1 MYEIGS
7 YVIKSLNGICKV
19 EDIVQMDGMHGEKK
33 KQYYY
38 LSPVNEP
45 TGKLYVSLDHASNST
60 RKIMSPEEAY
70 ELIRR
75 IDQIEELW
83 IDNEKRRELLYKEAV
98 KSNDPEKLVGIIKVI
113 YLRRQ
118 KRLEQ
123 GRKSTATDERY
134 FKMAED
140 FLYSEIGFALGKN
153 KDEVCRL
160 IQKTIQEETGT
171 IPQE

>member
-1 MYEIGS
+1 M
-7 YVIKSLNGICKV
+7 
-19 EDIVQMDGMHGEKK
+19 
-33 KQYYY
+33 
-38 LSPVNEP
+38 NEP
-45 TGKLYVSLDHASNST
+45 TGKLYVSLEHASDST
-60 RKIMSPEEAY
+60 REVMSPEEAY
-70 ELIRR
+70 ALIRR

-118 KRLEQ
+118 KRMEQ

-140 FLYSEIGFALGKN
+140 YLYSEIGFALGKS
-153 KDEVCRL
+153 KAEVQQL
-160 IQKTIQEETGT
+160 IKNTIQEETGT